1 MVIDMNVSP
10 AFIEELGPSEGQL
23 EFCREQM
30 GLYKTD
36 AIPVAEMRTLAR
48 VSGIDKLCL
57 MPLDLSTT
65 AGGYLGTNEQ
75 VAWLVG
81 EHPDLFIGFATVDPA
96 REDALDIAERAL
108 GELGLSGLY
117 LHPSHQGFDPA
128 APELRPLYEL
138 VERMGKPIAFH
149 AGMSCRPGV
158 TSELSHP
165 LRFERVAA
173 EHPGLRMCLQH
184 FGWPWTR
191 EVAMLI
197 LKYKNVYTD
206 LSCLYFDNAPEFY
219 GQIFTSDLGRNWID
233 RSLRH
238 QVMFASEEPR
248 LEQRRMIEAVRRQE
262 WRASTTRMVLGE
274 NALAFIEGGVIHD

>member
-117 LHPSHQGFDPA
+117 LHPSHQSFDPA

-138 VERMGKPIAFH
+138 AERMGKPIAFH

-191 EVAMLI
+191 EVAMLM

-206 LSCLYFDNAPEFY
+206 LSCLYFDNAQEFY

>member
-117 LHPSHQGFDPA
+117 LHPSHQSFAPA